1 MVVRPNTPPAILPET
16 ISQSLFSKSNFLAA
30 TLSALAEIEGGK
42 LCHYDLYLCP
52 FDESTLIGMVVDV
65 NLEKEKLNME
75 NRLDLLTSVDV
86 LNTLHGGVSEPQVS
100 VSQLD
105 NSREVRIKVPSID
118 PESIQVEINNNSLF
132 VYYVMTINSAGK
144 NIRLPYTIYNRQ
156 LPYFIDIGKIN
167 STVEG
172 NQLVINL
179 PFNAL
184 ADGYHKKIRTRE
196 D

>member
-1 MVVRPNTPPAILPET
+1 
-16 ISQSLFSKSNFLAA
+16 
-30 TLSALAEIEGGK
+30 
-42 LCHYDLYLCP
+42 
-52 FDESTLIGMVVDV
+52 
-65 NLEKEKLNME
+65 ME
-75 NRLDLLTSVDV
+75 NKLDLLTSVDV

-100 VSQLD
+100 VNQLD

-132 VYYVMTINSAGK
+132 VYYVMNISSAGK
-144 NIRLPYTIYNRQ
+144 DIRLPYTIYNRP

-167 STVEG
+167 SIIEG
-172 NQLVINL
+172 SKLVITL

>member
-1 MVVRPNTPPAILPET
+1 
-16 ISQSLFSKSNFLAA
+16 
-30 TLSALAEIEGGK
+30 
-42 LCHYDLYLCP
+42 
-52 FDESTLIGMVVDV
+52 MVVDI

-100 VSQLD
+100 VNQLD

-132 VYYVMTINSAGK
+132 VYYVMNINSAGK
-144 NIRLPYTIYNRQ
+144 NIRLPYTIYNRK
-156 LPYFIDIGKIN
+156 LPYFIDLGKIN
-167 STVEG
+167 SAVEG
-172 NQLVINL
+172 RQLVITL

-184 ADGYHKKIRTRE
+184 ADGYHRKIKTRE

>member
-1 MVVRPNTPPAILPET
+1 
-16 ISQSLFSKSNFLAA
+16 
-30 TLSALAEIEGGK
+30 
-42 LCHYDLYLCP
+42 
-52 FDESTLIGMVVDV
+52 
-65 NLEKEKLNME
+65 ME
-75 NRLDLLTSVDV
+75 NKLDLLTSVDV

-100 VSQLD
+100 VNQLD
-105 NSREVRIKVPSID
+105 NSRELRIKVPSID
-118 PESIQVEINNNSLF
+118 PESIQVEINNNALF
-132 VYYVMTINSAGK
+132 VYYILNISSAGK

-172 NQLVINL
+172 SQLVITL

-184 ADGYHKKIRTRE
+184 ADGYHRTVRTKE

>member
-1 MVVRPNTPPAILPET
+1 
-16 ISQSLFSKSNFLAA
+16 
-30 TLSALAEIEGGK
+30 
-42 LCHYDLYLCP
+42 
-52 FDESTLIGMVVDV
+52 MVVDI

-100 VSQLD
+100 VNQLD

-118 PESIQVEINNNSLF
+118 PESIQVEINDNSLF
-132 VYYVMTINSAGK
+132 VYYVMNINSAGK
-144 NIRLPYTIYNRQ
+144 NIRLPYTIYNRK
-156 LPYFIDIGKIN
+156 LPYFIDLGKIN
-167 STVEG
+167 SAVEG
-172 NQLVINL
+172 RQLVITL

-184 ADGYHKKIRTRE
+184 ADGYHRKIKTRE